1 MFILIDF
8 DEERYKIL
16 LWLFSRAG
24 DLFDATGKFTSWES
38 ARIYG
43 LASPVPESVLEHIPE
58 QIKGD
63 INEVRKMQHLLHF
76 LFKKR
81 VKMFPSLWSFLRGI
95 LVGEGLIVIHK
106 MRKLGNPLH
115 EEACENPA
123 LQPRADV
130 TRTPK
135 QEYQWPHNKGLMSS
149 KKFLKKEN

>member
-1 MFILIDF
+1 M
-8 DEERYKIL
+8 
-16 LWLFSRAG
+16 FSRAG

-95 LVGEGLIVIHK
+95 FLGEGLIVIHK
-106 MRKLGNPLH
+106 MRKLKNPLH
-115 EEACENPA
+115 EEACKRGIHHAFETHVRRHQN
-123 LQPRADV
+123 
-130 TRTPK
+130 
-135 QEYQWPHNKGLMSS
+135 S
-149 KKFLKKEN
+149 KTGVSHSEAPQ